1 MKTLKTGLF
10 RDKWG
15 YYINLISYETMEDS
29 LAIVFENK
37 GHTIPQKLTRLLM
50 YDGIRYDAFTQGFLD
65 DLEEVELT
73 KVEADLKKTIAT
85 IWRDVINSTE
95 VIGLTEQ
102 QQASRLLYMTLFNK
116 TAEQFYEFI
125 RL

>member
-15 YYINLISYETMEDS
+15 YYINLISYERREDIV
-29 LAIVFENK
+29 AIVFENK
-37 GHTIPQKLTRLLM
+37 GHTIPQPTDTLLT
-50 YDGIRYDAFTQGFLD
+50 YDNTRYDAFSWGLLD
-65 DLEEVELT
+65 YLEEVELT

-85 IWRDVINSTE
+85 IWRDVINSNKTFK
-95 VIGLTEQ
+95 LTEQ
-102 QQASRLLYMTLFNK
+102 QQASRLLYMTLFNE
-116 TAEQFYEFI
+116 TAEQFYKFI